1 MLPPPTAAL
10 VFELGLAAAAEPPE
24 EAELLAR
31 LDAPE
36 AGAEEAAEEAVF
48 DGADAPG
55 AVGAVAAGVLLGKLL
70 PCVMVFVGAPEIG
83 TTLNG
88 ISLLVSF
95 LKMRMTSVYDWYCG
109 SFSEV
114 ARIE

>member
-24 EAELLAR
+24 
-31 LDAPE
+31 E

-83 TTLNG
+83 TTLIG